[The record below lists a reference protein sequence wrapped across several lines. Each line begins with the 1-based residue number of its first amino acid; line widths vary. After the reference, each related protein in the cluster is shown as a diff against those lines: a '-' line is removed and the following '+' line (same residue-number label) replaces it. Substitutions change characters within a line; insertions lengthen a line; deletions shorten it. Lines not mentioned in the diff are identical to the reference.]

1 MGRLITALIAVLA
14 PAAALAQPLVCP
26 TTPSGP
32 CPAYH
37 FHVQAFRPDT
47 KGFADLYG
55 INQFASQPSCD
66 RAREA
71 YMAHDL
77 AVVDHIKRTQNDQQY
92 QPDRVGPCHCDMT
105 TDKSSPNYLT
115 DLQRLGQVRLAEEVR
130 LRVRERLL
138 DSGLTSDSDL
148 IRGLIPA
155 STPSALLGGPRLV
168 PLPPRQ
174 VAVAVTNS
182 ADDLKLT
189 KTVEAN
195 APAIAS
201 LDLPLVEVAIAGV
214 APDAAKIE
222 EPATA
227 TDEAADAFI
236 SVETQRIQDV
246 LKASSAI
253 SDEAVK
259 AKVLEACMQRIQL
272 LSNLRS
278 LIQGSG
284 AKSRLANA
292 ARNAK
297 SDAERLALVSKLFG
311 PDVAPHWA
319 PKEPPAVVLAPL
331 ADDAEK
337 ILRDTSGKFNDQQKR
352 RALYELLARTQ
363 PTEDQ
368 QLWLTTIVDTLLQ
381 S

>member
-1 MGRLITALIAVLA
+1 MGRLFTALVALLA
-14 PAAALAQPLVCP
+14 STAALAQPLVCP

-32 CPAYH
+32 CGAYH

-47 KGFADLYG
+47 KGFVDLYG
-55 INQFASQPSCD
+55 INQFASQPACD

-77 AVVDHIKRTQNDQQY
+77 AVINHIKQAQNDQQY

-105 TDKSSPNYLT
+105 TDKTSSNYLT
-115 DLQRLGQVRLAEEVR
+115 DLQRLAQVRLAEEVR

-138 DSGLTSDSDL
+138 DTGLTTDSDL
-148 IRGLIPA
+148 IRGLIPT
-155 STPSALLGGPRLV
+155 SVPMPLLGGPKLEQ
-168 PLPPRQ
+168 LPPRQ

-182 ADDLKLT
+182 ADDLKVT
-189 KTVEAN
+189 KTIETN

-201 LDLPLVEVAIAGV
+201 LDLPLVEVPIPGV
-214 APDAAKIE
+214 TGDATKAE
-222 EPATA
+222 QPATTA
-227 TDEAADAFI
+227 DEAADAFVSI
-236 SVETQRIQDV
+236 ETQRIQNV
-246 LKASSAI
+246 LKASS
-253 SDEAVK
+253 SMTDEALK
-259 AKVLEACMQRIQL
+259 ARVLEACMQRIQL

-297 SDAERLALVSKLFG
+297 SDPDRLALVSKLFG
-311 PDVAPHWA
+311 SDVAPHWA
-319 PKEPPAVVLAPL
+319 PKDPPAVLLAPV
-331 ADDAEK
+331 AEDAETV
-337 ILRDTSGKFNDQQKR
+337 LRDTSGKFNDQQKR
-352 RALYELLARTQ
+352 RAFYDLLARTQ

-368 QLWLTTIVDTLLQ
+368 QLWLTTIVDTFLQ